1 MIRPLLFEHIATAR
15 ESLRRTRT
23 RTMLSVIGIAI
34 GVASITAILA
44 LSGGITHVIDRQ
56 IKNTGDNLLIVKPKV
71 QTNDSANFTNPL
83 SVNQYTTSPLDESDL
98 ELVYINENVK
108 IAAPLMTVG
117 GTVKYNNGP
126 PVNAT
131 ILSTTPSFTETSPLV
146 LSDGQFIDSVT
157 LENTAVLGA
166 QTAIDLFGT
175 EQAVGKSFKLR
186 GENFTTIGVIK
197 RQQSPL
203 NYNNIDFDSSVIISF
218 DSGKLF
224 NHGIAQIQ
232 QINVIASN
240 NANLEK
246 LRGQLTKVISK
257 NHSGDRDVNVLIG
270 KEITTPTNQLFN
282 FMRTMLAMIAGI
294 SLVVGGIGV
303 MNIMLVSVAER
314 VREIGLRKSVGAT
327 TGSIAAQFLIEAL
340 ITCSIGGFI
349 GFISGYAVA
358 FTASRF
364 LPYDPLF
371 SWDILLTALL
381 LSIGIGIIFGL
392 YPAIR
397 AARKQ
402 PIESLRH
409 SR

>member
-44 LSGGITHVIDRQ
+44 LSGGITHVIDKQ

-71 QTNDSANFTNPL
+71 QTADSANFTNPL
-83 SVNQYTTSPLDESDL
+83 SANQYTTSPLDESDL
-98 ELVYINENVK
+98 ELVYKNENVK
-108 IAAPLMTVG
+108 MAAPLMTVG
-117 GTVKYNNGP
+117 GTVKYNSGP

-197 RQQSPL
+197 RQQSPI
-203 NYNNIDFDSSVIISF
+203 NYSNVDFDSSVIISF

-240 NANLEK
+240 SANLEK
-246 LRGQLTKVISK
+246 LRDQLTKVISK
-257 NHSGDRDVNVLIG
+257 NHSGDRDINVLIG